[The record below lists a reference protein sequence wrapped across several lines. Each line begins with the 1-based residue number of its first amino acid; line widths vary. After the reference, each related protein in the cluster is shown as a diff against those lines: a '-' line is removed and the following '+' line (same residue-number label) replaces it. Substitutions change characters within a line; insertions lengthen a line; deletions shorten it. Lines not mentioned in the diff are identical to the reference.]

1 MEKGILKQ
9 VELTRTL
16 MIQSGLKHGFQNV
29 KTIQLS
35 RRLDELL
42 NEYDMLSTD
51 EKEDE
56 FIQKNFLQ

>member
-16 MIQSGLKHGFQNV
+16 MIQSGLKHGFQNA